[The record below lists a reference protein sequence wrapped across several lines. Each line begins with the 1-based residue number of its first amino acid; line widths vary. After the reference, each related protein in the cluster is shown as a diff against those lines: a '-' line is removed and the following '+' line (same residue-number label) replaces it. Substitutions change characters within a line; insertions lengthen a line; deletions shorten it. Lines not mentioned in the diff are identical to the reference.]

1 MDFLLNLELE
11 SASKEFNF
19 QMSTTM
25 KDRLVYGCLA
35 LKKALNQT
43 INQEVISNGFKDS
56 GWFPLNFT
64 TMMDLC
70 YHTIPQEMRKRDS
83 KKIRRRFV
91 SEDICLNNNMK
102 NRAFQH

>member
-1 MDFLLNLELE
+1 V

-25 KDRLVYGCLA
+25 KDRLVYGCLV

-70 YHTIPQEMRKRDS
+70 YHTIPQEMRERMLGKS
-83 KKIRRRFV
+83 QIRFGHVSSARIFV
-91 SEDICLNNNMK
+91 
-102 NRAFQH
+102 